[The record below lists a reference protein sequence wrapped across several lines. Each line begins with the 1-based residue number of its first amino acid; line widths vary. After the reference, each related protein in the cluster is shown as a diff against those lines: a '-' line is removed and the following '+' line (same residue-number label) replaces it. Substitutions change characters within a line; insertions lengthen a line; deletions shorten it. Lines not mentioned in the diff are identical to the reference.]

1 MTFKWWV
8 FNKFSV
14 PTGKFGP
21 SQGDDGLLSFIGLI
35 CIVHLCPAMADAS
48 WCRPNLILTWKNTL
62 ENPRPLPPP
71 RHPLTVF
78 AHCPRRYRLVGIMC
92 KYCARWFLSD
102 PTAAG
107 HWHAT
112 LSMTKR
118 VHITLNEAEMHAT
131 SLQNALY
138 FIKSAFIT
146 HGESNINANVWASVC
161 QGAHQLTYESHVFKQ
176 KKKKGGGM
184 IRWRSTLPFYK
195 KGSLNRLNSSLY
207 SFATRD
213 I

>member
-48 WCRPNLILTWKNTL
+48 WCSPNLILTWKNTL
-62 ENPRPLPPP
+62 DDPPP
-71 RHPLTVF
+71 PLTVF
-78 AHCPRRYRLVGIMC
+78 ARCPRRYRLVGIMC

-112 LSMTKR
+112 LLMTKR
-118 VHITLNEAEMHAT
+118 VHITPNEAEMRST
-131 SLQNALY
+131 PLQNASY
-138 FIKSAFIT
+138 IA
-146 HGESNINANVWASVC
+146 SNQLSSHTEDLIFMQMRELVCVSVRISL
-161 QGAHQLTYESHVFKQ
+161 HMSHMSLSRR
-176 KKKKGGGM
+176 KKRGRGV
-184 IRWRSTLPFYK
+184 IRWRSTAPFSK
-195 KGSLNRLNSSLY
+195 KEVSIDWIHHYTTLQRET
-207 SFATRD
+207 FFF
-213 I
+213 